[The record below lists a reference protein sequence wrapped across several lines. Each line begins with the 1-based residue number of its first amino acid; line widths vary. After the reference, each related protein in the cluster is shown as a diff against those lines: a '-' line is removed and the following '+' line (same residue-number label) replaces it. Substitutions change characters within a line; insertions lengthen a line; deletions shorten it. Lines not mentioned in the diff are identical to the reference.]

1 MHVALVTK
9 KKNSPYFLELQE
21 QKRMEGDTFKHPE
34 AANALVNIGQRIHR
48 EHLHSFPALRLE
60 LFFSFLYD
68 LAKLLQLLDE
78 T

>member
-1 MHVALVTK
+1 
-9 KKNSPYFLELQE
+9 
-21 QKRMEGDTFKHPE
+21 MEGDTFKHPE